1 MTSEQEGHLELRFCF
16 SYSSALTKLTQN
28 YAVEWLSYLGML
40 AQVVLLILAV
50 IECSTTLKKK
60 PENKKPWLTSSS
72 KSHFSRNISNV
83 VFVALPP
90 IVFQQPLF

>member
-1 MTSEQEGHLELRFCF
+1 M
-16 SYSSALTKLTQN
+16 
-28 YAVEWLSYLGML
+28 
-40 AQVVLLILAV
+40 VVLFGYIGTSCLTHFGSDRVLHN
-50 IECSTTLKKK
+50 LKKK
-60 PENKKPWLTSSS
+60 KKQKTNPWLTSSS